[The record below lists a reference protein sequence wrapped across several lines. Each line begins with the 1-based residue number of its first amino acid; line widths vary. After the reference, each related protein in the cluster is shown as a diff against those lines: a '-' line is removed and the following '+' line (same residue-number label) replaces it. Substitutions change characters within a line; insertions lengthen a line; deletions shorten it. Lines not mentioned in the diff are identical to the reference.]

1 MTLEPGEVV
10 AKVGPPALGELLA
23 GLAARATAIF
33 ARKARAA
40 VGKMLALLL
49 SHKLSATY
57 PSAWDHAKELPV
69 SVTIFGRY
77 ALKLR
82 LGFLSD

>member
-1 MTLEPGEVV
+1 MRLEPGEVA

-23 GLAARATAIF
+23 GLAERAVAIF
-33 ARKARAA
+33 SWRVRKAA
-40 VGKMLALLL
+40 GQMLALLL

-57 PSAWDHAKELPV
+57 PSAWDHARELPV